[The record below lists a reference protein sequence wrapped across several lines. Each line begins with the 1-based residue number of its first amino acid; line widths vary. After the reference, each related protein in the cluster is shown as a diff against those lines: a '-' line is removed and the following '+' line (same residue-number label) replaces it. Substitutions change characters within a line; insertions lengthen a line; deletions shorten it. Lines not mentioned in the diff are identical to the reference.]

1 MSEMTVVTPPTAST
15 AIDRDL
21 VALTEYLASVT
32 GDEYLGG
39 LLGGRFGYGTE
50 YENDTFLMHPFC
62 WCERDDCPWCAGC
75 QSEETFHPGH
85 SDECYQTRLRAFRP
99 TVGAFSS
106 PTYQRART
114 ELCREMGLD
123 PDFGSEVHCT
133 CDGNAEAKRR
143 YEACQCD
150 WHLGNGPF
158 RFGPAAGGPNF
169 WHKPSNLRINWYKW
183 IGRSMEFSFQ
193 PTNKQWRAIYGECV
207 ASIAPTR
214 P

>member
-1 MSEMTVVTPPTAST
+1 MTELTVVTPPTAST
-15 AIDRDL
+15 AIDHDL

-32 GDEYLGG
+32 GEEYLGG

-62 WCERDDCPWCAGC
+62 WCERDDCPWCGGC
-75 QSEETFHPGH
+75 QSEEIFHPGH
-85 SDECYQTRLRAFRP
+85 SGDCYQTRLRVIRP
-99 TVGAFSS
+99 AVGAFSS
-106 PTYQRART
+106 PAYQRART

-133 CDGNAEAKRR
+133 CDGSAEATRR
-143 YEACQCD
+143 YKACQCD

-158 RFGPAAGGPNF
+158 RFGKATGGPNF
-169 WHKPSNLRINWYKW
+169 WHKPSGLRINWYKW

-193 PTNKQWRAIYGECV
+193 PTNSQWRAIYAECI
-207 ASIAPTR
+207 ASISPVE
-214 P
+214 